1 MNERVNFFA
10 PECPEEILAALGDS
24 WEFQNQNA
32 EQRSL
37 DYINELG
44 KRGDEIL
51 HALVNGKTST
61 GWQFVSTANT
71 GTINIPKVGQILG
84 GYHIDSAEV
93 SWDRGAVKPKLTIV
107 GHAHDGV
114 QGGHNTCR
122 TYSPTIEVE
131 ATTFGIPADLG
142 AIKLTESAEVDFRSA
157 RYSLSCSH
165 IDETGRA
172 GNQLKGENHDG
183 VESLSVEFT
192 GDAAP
197 GDYSISNGWS
207 KPSSSRTPSNT
218 GVTTSSIEIVHH
230 IKADEA

>member
-61 GWQFVSTANT
+61 GWQFVSTAAT
-71 GTINIPKVGQILG
+71 GTINVPKAGQILG
-84 GYHIDSAEV
+84 GYHIDSVDV
-93 SWDRGAVKPKLTIV
+93 SWGNNQIKPKMTIV

-114 QGGHNTCR
+114 EGGHNACR
-122 TYSPTIEVE
+122 TYSPTVE
-131 ATTFGIPADLG
+131 FEAVAFGIPANLG
-142 AIKLTESAEVDFRSA
+142 GVSLSESAEVDFRSA

-165 IDETGRA
+165 IDEPGRA

-183 VESLSVEFT
+183 VESISVEFT

-197 GDYSISNGWS
+197 GDYSIADGWS

-218 GVTTSSIEIVHH
+218 GVTISSIELIHH
-230 IKADEA
+230 IKADE

>member
-61 GWQFVSTANT
+61 GWQFVSTAAT
-71 GTINIPKVGQILG
+71 GKLKLLKVGQVIG
-84 GYHIDSAEV
+84 GFHIDSEEA
-93 SWDRGAVKPKLTIV
+93 SWGNNQIKPKMTIV

-122 TYSPTIEVE
+122 TYSPTVE
-131 ATTFGIPADLG
+131 FEAVAFGIPANLG
-142 AIKLTESAEVDFRSA
+142 GVSLSESAEVDFRSA

-197 GDYSISNGWS
+197 GDYAITDGWS

-218 GVTTSSIEIVHH
+218 GVTTSSIELVHH
-230 IKADEA
+230 IKADE

>member
-10 PECPEEILAALGDS
+10 PECPEGILSALGET

-61 GWQFVSTANT
+61 GWQFVSTAAT
-71 GTINIPKVGQILG
+71 GTINIPNVGQILG
-84 GYHIDSAEV
+84 DYHIDSVEV
-93 SWDRGAVKPKLTIV
+93 SWGNNQIKPKMTIV

-131 ATTFGIPADLG
+131 ATAFGIPADLG
-142 AIKLTESAEVDFRSA
+142 AIKLTETAEVDFRSA

-165 IDETGRA
+165 IDEPGRA
-172 GNQLKGENHDG
+172 GNQLMGENHDG

-197 GDYSISNGWS
+197 GDYSITDGWS

-218 GVTTSSIEIVHH
+218 GVTTSSIELVHH
-230 IKADEA
+230 IASNEE

>member
-10 PECPEEILAALGDS
+10 SECPEDILTMLGET
-24 WEFQNQNA
+24 WEFQNQNP

-61 GWQFVSTANT
+61 GWQFVSTAIS
-71 GTINIPKVGQILG
+71 GKLKLPKVGLVIG

-93 SWDRGAVKPKLTIV
+93 SWDRGAIKPKLTIV

-114 QGGHNTCR
+114 EGGHNTCR
-122 TYSPTIEVE
+122 TYSPTIEVDVT
-131 ATTFGIPADLG
+131 AFGMPADLG
-142 AIKLTESAEVDFRSA
+142 AIKLTETAEVDFRSA
-157 RYSLSCSH
+157 RYSLACSH
-165 IDETGRA
+165 IDETGRT
-172 GNQLKGENHDG
+172 GNQLKGNNHDG

-192 GDAAP
+192 GDAASS
-197 GDYSISNGWS
+197 DYQIATGWS
-207 KPSSSRTPSNT
+207 KPSSSKTPSNT
-218 GVTTSSIEIVHH
+218 GVTTSSIELIHH
-230 IKADEA
+230 ISADS

>member
-61 GWQFVSTANT
+61 GWQFVSTAAT
-71 GTINIPKVGQILG
+71 GKLKLLKVGQVIG
-84 GYHIDSAEV
+84 GFHIDSEEA
-93 SWDRGAVKPKLTIV
+93 SWGNNQIKPKMTIV
-107 GHAHDGV
+107 GHAHDGIT
-114 QGGHNTCR
+114 GGHNTCR
-122 TYSPTIEVE
+122 TYSPTVE
-131 ATTFGIPADLG
+131 FEAVAFGVPANLG
-142 AIKLTESAEVDFRSA
+142 GVSLSESAEVDFRSA

-165 IDETGRA
+165 IDEPGRA

-197 GDYSISNGWS
+197 GDYSITDGWS
-207 KPSSSRTPSNT
+207 KPSSSKTPSNT
-218 GVTTSSIEIVHH
+218 GVTTSSIELIHH
-230 IKADEA
+230 IKADE

>member
-44 KRGDEIL
+44 RRGDEIL

-61 GWQFVSTANT
+61 GWQFVSTAAT
-71 GTINIPKVGQILG
+71 GNLTLPKIGQILG

-93 SWDRGAVKPKLTIV
+93 SWDRGQVKPKLTIV
-107 GHAHDGV
+107 AHAHDGV
-114 QGGHNTCR
+114 EGGHNSCR
-122 TYSPTIEVE
+122 TYSPTITIA
-131 ATTFGIPADLG
+131 ATVFGVPTDLG
-142 AIKLTESAEVDFRSA
+142 AVKLTDAAEVDFRSA

-165 IDETGRA
+165 IDEPGRA

-183 VESLSVEFT
+183 VESLSIEFT

-197 GDYSISNGWS
+197 GDYSITDGWS

-218 GVTTSSIEIVHH
+218 GVTTSSIELIHH
-230 IKADEA
+230 ISADE